1 MGSWIKIEKSEVKLP
16 AGSTQLI
23 PFTIS
28 VPANAGVG
36 EHNGCILIQEK
47 KPKRDDQPGVN
58 LSIRT
63 GLRVAITIPG
73 DIERKLEIAGFD
85 YKRQK

>member
-1 MGSWIKIEKSEVKLP
+1 MKLETEELTLAP
-16 AGSTQLI
+16 GVSQTV
-23 PFTIS
+23 PFTIT
-28 VPANAGVG
+28 VPANVSVG

-47 KPKRDDQPGVN
+47 KPKKEDQPGVN

-63 GLRVAITIPG
+63 GLRVALTVPG